1 MKLILARIF
10 ENENSCHALPQFPL
24 RIGENNRNLLERQ
37 VTPFAESA
45 EIRAEFCKDLCK
57 AVKQLKLKC
66 THISD
71 KFNQLFVVVVT
82 HFVESR
88 GGQIEN

>member
-1 MKLILARIF
+1 MISQGGAGKMKLILARIF

-24 RIGENNRNLLERQ
+24 RIGENNRNLLDRQ

-57 AVKQLKLKC
+57 GCQTVKVEVHA
-66 THISD
+66 HI
-71 KFNQLFVVVVT
+71 
-82 HFVESR
+82 
-88 GGQIEN
+88 